1 MGHDDQ
7 TISPP
12 SASQSEIKKT
22 NKYFPGGSKEILAL
36 AGPLILANSFTTIQ
50 FTVDRLFLSWHDPDE
65 MGASMPAA
73 MVFWFVFAFIQ
84 GTAGYVSTFVAQY
97 TGAGRPNRVGAAVWH
112 GIHFSLIAGALFW
125 LLWPFAPTFF
135 AWSGHEPHMQ
145 VLETTY
151 FRTLCA
157 AAMPM
162 AIIAAVSSFF
172 SGRGDSWTVLG
183 INAIGTIVNIV
194 LDYFLI
200 FGRGGFPEMGIAGAG
215 WATVAGAW
223 ASALLA
229 VGIFL
234 RRKYRVEFDSLNWR
248 PEREL
253 SIRLLKFGAPAGMQ
267 WALDAISFTLFTVIV
282 GQLGRAEQNATS
294 LTFTLNLFGFLPMMG
309 MGQAIAILVGQR
321 LGENRPDLAER
332 STILGMRWTLAY
344 SFAVA
349 ACYFFIPQWLILP
362 FEPDPGSEQ
371 AKDWPAVV
379 ALVPTLLMCVAIYS
393 IADTLNVTYSFAL
406 RGAGDTRFVSLLTFA
421 LAWPCMIVPTFLV
434 VRYGGSVYLAW
445 SFASFYIAVMAGCF
459 WWRFNG
465 GKWKSMRVIEHAEPA
480 TS

>member
-1 MGHDDQ
+1 MGHVQDDAPAEPSSG
-7 TISPP
+7 ISNPK
-12 SASQSEIKKT
+12 SRA
-22 NKYFPGGSKEILAL
+22 PGGSREILAL

-50 FTVDRLFLSWHDPDE
+50 FTVDRLFLSWYHPDA

-73 MVFWFVFAFIQ
+73 MVFWFVFAFVQ

-97 TGAGRPNRVGAAVWH
+97 TGAERPRRVGPAVWH
-112 GIHFSLIAGALFW
+112 GIHFSLVAGSLFW
-125 LLWPFAPTFF
+125 LLWIPAPAIFTW
-135 AWSGHEPHMQ
+135 AGHEPHMQ

-183 INAIGTIVNIV
+183 INAIGTVVNIG
-194 LDYFLI
+194 LDYLLI
-200 FGRGGFPEMGIAGAG
+200 FGHYGFPELGIVGAG
-215 WATVAGAW
+215 WATAAGAW

-229 VGIFL
+229 LGLFL
-234 RRKYRVEFDSLNWR
+234 RRRYREQYDSMNWR

-253 SIRLLKFGAPAGMQ
+253 SVRLLKFGSPAGLQ
-267 WALDAISFTLFTVIV
+267 WALDAISFTLFTVFV
-282 GQLGRAEQNATS
+282 GQLGKAEQNATS

-321 LGENRPDLAER
+321 LGENRPELAER

-344 SFAVA
+344 SCLVA
-349 ACYFFIPQWLILP
+349 ACYFFIPQWLMLP
-362 FEPDPGSEQ
+362 FEPDPGTEQ
-371 AKDWPAVV
+371 ARDWPAV
-379 ALVPTLLMCVAIYS
+379 AAIVPTLLMCVAIYS

-406 RGAGDTRFVSLLTFA
+406 RGAGDTRFVSMLTFA

-434 VRYGGSVYLAW
+434 VRSGGSVYVAW
-445 SFASFYIAVMAGCF
+445 GFATFYIAVMASCF
-459 WWRFNG
+459 WWRFNT
-465 GKWKSMRVIEHAEPA
+465 GKWKSMRVIEHAEPVK
-480 TS
+480 